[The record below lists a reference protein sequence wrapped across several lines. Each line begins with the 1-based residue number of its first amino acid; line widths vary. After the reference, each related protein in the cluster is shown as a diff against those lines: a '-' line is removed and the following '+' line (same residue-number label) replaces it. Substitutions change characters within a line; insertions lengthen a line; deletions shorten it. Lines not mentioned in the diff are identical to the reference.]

1 LTGNRDFIRCTLGE
15 ILKGRAA
22 PRRNEESLAVF
33 SPFGLGILDIAVGRM
48 IRDLAIAEGRGIGI
62 PSFFPDPYA
71 GKK

>member
-1 LTGNRDFIRCTLGE
+1 LAGNRDFIRCTLGE

-48 IRDLAIAEGRGIGI
+48 IRDLAIAERRGIGV
-62 PSFFPDPYA
+62 PAFFPDSYA
-71 GKK
+71 EKK